1 MTSQY
6 HNSII
11 THCALGIKVWRAFSH
26 QRLKTFFDSTR
37 IFLFYV
43 VIALFLFPFHLNSKP
58 STYFIQDSAS
68 ASLLYVV
75 KPELSEP
82 LTQANTQQIV
92 TQQAD
97 IGSII
102 LKDFS
107 IALNDA
113 GVYFTQ
119 PIRFQSH
126 DWLIAA
132 GTLGASAALLPLD
145 ESINSFML
153 RNRSQAA
160 GTAAEIGRLY
170 GELWVGTS
178 LGAGLYAI
186 GLATQNPDVRIT
198 GRLALE
204 ALAFGGALNITLKA
218 LFGRSRPYLE
228 EGAFV
233 FRPVQI
239 TDSRMAF
246 PSGHTTVAF
255 ALSAVLAERI
265 GNPWIGAG
273 LYALAGLTAVSR
285 LYHTQHWASDVVL
298 GAAIGAGA
306 GLLVTHLER
315 ERMKSTSEGAR
326 LLVYPTFTGIGVTYR
341 LGD

>member
-1 MTSQY
+1 M
-6 HNSII
+6 
-11 THCALGIKVWRAFSH
+11 KVLTFRPIVQRRMMNLYLSFLVLIFFVQAETIGKPMWIH
-26 QRLKTFFDSTR
+26 QWDSSSTR
-37 IFLFYV
+37 
-43 VIALFLFPFHLNSKP
+43 SK
-58 STYFIQDSAS
+58 DS
-68 ASLLYVV
+68 
-75 KPELSEP
+75 EMR
-82 LTQANTQQIV
+82 QATLQQHPG
-92 TQQAD
+92 AD

-119 PIRFQSH
+119 PLRFQAH

-132 GTLGASAALLPLD
+132 GTLGTSAALLPLD

-326 LLVYPTFTGIGVTYR
+326 LLVYPTFTGVGVTYR

>member
-1 MTSQY
+1 MLNQCS
-6 HNSII
+6 
-11 THCALGIKVWRAFSH
+11 
-26 QRLKTFFDSTR
+26 KT
-37 IFLFYV
+37 IFLFCFITV
-43 VIALFLFPFHLNSKP
+43 SLLFSLSLESKP
-58 STYFIQDSAS
+58 RACWVQDSTS
-68 ASLLYVV
+68 TSLLSVV
-75 KPELSEP
+75 KTEILASP
-82 LTQANTQQIV
+82 TQADTQQIV

-132 GTLGASAALLPLD
+132 GTLGTSAALLPLD
-145 ESINSFML
+145 ESINFFML

-160 GTAAEIGRLY
+160 GTASEIGRLY

-315 ERMKSTSEGAR
+315 ERMKAISEGSQV
-326 LLVYPTFTGIGVTYR
+326 LVYPTFTGIGVTYR